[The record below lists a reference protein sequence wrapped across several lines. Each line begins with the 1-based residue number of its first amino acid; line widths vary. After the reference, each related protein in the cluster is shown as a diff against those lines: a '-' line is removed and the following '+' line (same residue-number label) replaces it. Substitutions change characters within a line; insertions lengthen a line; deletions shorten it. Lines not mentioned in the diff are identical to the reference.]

1 MWPQLPLRHLCTES
15 YYYMM
20 SLVLLISPCM
30 DVYTDVRGELGASG
44 SPPTLTWN
52 LQIFRWPDLLS
63 KCLYPLTHLC
73 SPKCVIKTKQHNT
86 MQHELFGYY

>member
-1 MWPQLPLRHLCTES
+1 MWPQLPLRHLCTEN

-63 KCLYPLTHLC
+63 NMPLPTDSSLQ
-73 SPKCVIKTKQHNT
+73 PQMRDKNKTAQHNAT
-86 MQHELFGYY
+86 

>member
-44 SPPTLTWN
+44 LSSHPYMESPN
-52 LQIFRWPDLLS
+52 LQVARPAQQYAS
-63 KCLYPLTHLC
+63 TH
-73 SPKCVIKTKQHNT
+73 
-86 MQHELFGYY
+86 